1 MRYFTGGFH
10 LAISSIAPRQ
20 NNISRVK
27 LFLALSRTTH
37 GVLDMAAPAFAAL
50 LWLGAVPPLN
60 VVLLGLLTTFAGYT
74 AVYALNDVIGYR
86 QDKEKIE
93 KSILLT
99 RNDLD
104 AVWVRHPM
112 AQDLLSFR
120 AGLIWAIGWS
130 FVAAV
135 GAFLLN
141 PICLLIF
148 MAGCVLEALYCL
160 LLKITHHRVLISGG
174 VKTSGALAAVFAV
187 DPNPHIAFLV
197 LLFLLFFF
205 WEIGGQNIPND
216 WSDLEEDLRL
226 DVRTVPVRFGP
237 DHSLSIIL
245 VSLLITVVLTAV
257 IFNFSLAAFHFRY
270 MLFALAAA
278 AVLLAYPAWRLYRS
292 RKTTDAMALF
302 NRASLFPLSLLIV
315 VLVKIGVDR
324 M

>member
-1 MRYFTGGFH
+1 
-10 LAISSIAPRQ
+10 
-20 NNISRVK
+20 
-27 LFLALSRTTH
+27 
-37 GVLDMAAPAFAAL
+37 MAAPAFAAL
-50 LWLGAVPPLN
+50 LWLGAMPPVN
-60 VVLLGLLTTFAGYT
+60 IVLLGLLTTFAGYT

-93 KSILLT
+93 KSILLD

-130 FVAAV
+130 VVAAI

-141 PICLLIF
+141 PVCLLIF

-187 DPNPHIAFLV
+187 DPNPDITFLV

-205 WEIGGQNIPND
+205 WEIGGQNVPND
-216 WSDLEEDLRL
+216 WSDLEEDLAL
-226 DVRTVPVRFGP
+226 NVRTVPVRFGP
-237 DHSLSIIL
+237 NHSLSIIL
-245 VSLLITVVLTAV
+245 LSLLMTIGLSAV
-257 IFNFSLAAFHFRY
+257 IFSFSLAPFHWFYR
-270 MLFALAAA
+270 LLALSVAC
-278 AVLLAYPAWRLYRS
+278 VLLACPAWRLYRS
-292 RKTTDAMALF
+292 RKTADAMTLF
-302 NRASLFPLSLLIV
+302 NRASLFPLSLFIV
-315 VLVKIGVDR
+315 VLIKVLVDQI
-324 M
+324 

>member
-1 MRYFTGGFH
+1 
-10 LAISSIAPRQ
+10 
-20 NNISRVK
+20 
-27 LFLALSRTTH
+27 
-37 GVLDMAAPAFAAL
+37 MAAPAFAAL
-50 LWLGAVPPLN
+50 LWLGAMPPLN
-60 VVLLGLLTTFAGYT
+60 IVLLGLLTTFAGYT
-74 AVYALNDVIGYR
+74 AVYALNDVIGYK

-93 KSILLT
+93 KSILLE

-130 FVAAV
+130 AVAAV

-174 VKTSGALAAVFAV
+174 VKTSGAIAAVFAV
-187 DPNPHIAFLV
+187 DPSPDTTFLI

-216 WSDLEEDLRL
+216 WSDLEEDLKL
-226 DVRTVPVRFGP
+226 NVRTVPVRFGP
-237 DHSLSIIL
+237 NHSLSIIL
-245 VSLLITVVLTAV
+245 ISLLMTLGLTAT
-257 IFNFSLAAFHFRY
+257 IFNFSLSTFHWRY
-270 MLFALAAA
+270 ILFALAAGGA
-278 AVLLAYPAWRLYRS
+278 LLAYPAWRLYRS
-292 RKTTDAMALF
+292 RNTTDAMTLF
-302 NRASLFPLSLLIV
+302 NRASLFPLSLFIV
-315 VLVKIGVDR
+315 VLIKVLTDHI
-324 M
+324 

>member
-1 MRYFTGGFH
+1 
-10 LAISSIAPRQ
+10 
-20 NNISRVK
+20 
-27 LFLALSRTTH
+27 
-37 GVLDMAAPAFAAL
+37 MAAPAFAAL
-50 LWLGAVPPLN
+50 LWLGAMPPLN
-60 VVLLGLLTTFAGYT
+60 IVLLGLLTTFAGYT

-93 KSILLT
+93 KSILLD

-130 FVAAV
+130 AVAAV

-174 VKTSGALAAVFAV
+174 VKTSGAMAAVFAV
-187 DPNPHIAFLV
+187 DPNPDITFLV

-205 WEIGGQNIPND
+205 WEIGAQNIPND
-216 WSDLEEDLRL
+216 WSDLDEDQRL
-226 DVRTVPVRFGP
+226 NVRTIPVRFGP

-245 VSLLITVVLTAV
+245 VSLLITLGLTTI
-257 IFNFSLAAFHFRY
+257 IFNFSLTTFQWRY
-270 MLFALAAA
+270 ILLALAAA
-278 AVLLAYPAWRLYRS
+278 GALLVYPAWRLYRS
-292 RKTTDAMALF
+292 KKTTDAMILF

-315 VLVKIGVDR
+315 VLIKVLADHL
-324 M
+324 